1 MKVTI
6 IFVESKL
13 TNIDRLE
20 LTIIDEIRK
29 TRTIGCEDIKG

>member
-13 TNIDRLE
+13 TNIHRLE
-20 LTIIDEIRK
+20 LTIVDEIRK
-29 TRTIGCEDIKG
+29 TKTAGCPNVKG